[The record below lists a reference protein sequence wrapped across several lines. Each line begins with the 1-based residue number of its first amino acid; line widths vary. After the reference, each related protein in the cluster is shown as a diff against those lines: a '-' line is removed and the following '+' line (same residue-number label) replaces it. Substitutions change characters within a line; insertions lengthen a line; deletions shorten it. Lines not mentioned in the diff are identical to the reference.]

1 MKYLLTIISTLFFYA
16 LTAQTFSMIVDP
28 VEGDETTLHQNLMY
42 DIAILNEKIYGTAQ
56 HFCNSNPASNGSIAC
71 SSISSFSLQGEHNKS
86 ILIDTFFNGRLGSLL
101 VDDERIFLAHR
112 SQDGSSLEKSLH
124 IHEFDSTLNLVERHL
139 IPSIMNSSMHNDG
152 LKRIGDNYYVYGSSN
167 YPSITRG
174 FIQKL
179 DLDFNLIWTKEYN
192 HGESINGCDKLQKT
206 DGDNLIFAHQYNKG
220 QTGTASNSGLQIM
233 KIDSDGTKLD
243 SLQLN
248 VSSHGPISLL
258 SDSEDMIYVYTDDH
272 PSPSS
277 ALELSQGSLNKYSN
291 NLDTL
296 VWSLGFPHNNYI
308 DGRTYYIRTI
318 KEARNGDILVCG
330 SVFDRELYSLFLE
343 QENHTDNGFIARVTK
358 EGEISWLRIYKS
370 PNTDPNLPS
379 EEFGDFHHS
388 LFADLVELEDGRI
401 IAGGSS
407 YLTTPQLSVLVGT
420 TDPLS
425 KFIIMGVDGVTGC
438 IEGEECDEII
448 ILDHQYRPR
457 DNYLSI
463 LNANYIWTTDQ
474 FSSDGSIN
482 TLSYTFSEDSIF
494 QTTNHYHEQIDIETI
509 DDPEQNIVGYFRELG
524 GRIYQK
530 FEGDFNE
537 KIVFDVHLQVGENI
551 EVYRGEN
558 SPVELEVI
566 ATDTITLLDEILRK
580 RILLKC
586 ISDQMSDD
594 TIVWIEGIGELDSSQ
609 GCEVVEASTQ
619 LQCVQEKSG
628 ATVYSRN
635 TVGCQGTAGVC
646 ISNTFQVGDTWT
658 YSDFDAPGGIGPATF
673 EIVDE
678 VEWQGRQA
686 LMVKPGLLLS
696 NVDYM
701 YQEGGRVYFWNEN
714 LEEYQL
720 NYDFNNDSLYHV
732 RFLNYTL
739 NEVDS
744 FAVTI
749 DSVKTNDFNGQS
761 IEIQY
766 ISSPGFSGLEVY
778 KGVGLGIL
786 GPRIPF
792 NIVDVGKGDIRCFDS
807 SECDVNFSGMPC
819 DTFIISV
826 FTDDLNSDTDD
837 TYVYPNPTSERLFV
851 ETSLQNWSFQIRN
864 LHNQKVASGFYQE
877 SIDVSLLPQGIYFLQ
892 LKDKYSI
899 DRAVRFVK
907 Q

>member
-139 IPSIMNSSMHNDG
+139 IPSIMNSSMNNDG

-206 DGDNLIFAHQYNKG
+206 DGDNLIFAHQFYKG

-318 KEARNGDILVCG
+318 KEARNG
-330 SVFDRELYSLFLE
+330 
-343 QENHTDNGFIARVTK
+343 
-358 EGEISWLRIYKS
+358 
-370 PNTDPNLPS
+370 TDPNLSS

-388 LFADLVELEDGRI
+388 LFADLIELEDGRI
-401 IAGGSS
+401 VAGGSS
-407 YLTTPQLSVLVGT
+407 YLTTPQLSVVVGT

-425 KFIIMGVDGVTGC
+425 QFLIVAVDGMTGC

-494 QTTNHYHEQIDIETI
+494 QTTNHY
-509 DDPEQNIVGYFRELG
+509 
-524 GRIYQK
+524 
-530 FEGDFNE
+530 
-537 KIVFDVHLQVGENI
+537 
-551 EVYRGEN
+551 RGEN

-594 TIVWIEGIGELDSSQ
+594 TIVWIEGIGELDSSL

-635 TVGCQGTAGVC
+635 TVGCQGTAG
-646 ISNTFQVGDTWT
+646 
-658 YSDFDAPGGIGPATF
+658 
-673 EIVDE
+673 
-678 VEWQGRQA
+678 
-686 LMVKPGLLLS
+686 
-696 NVDYM
+696 
-701 YQEGGRVYFWNEN
+701 
-714 LEEYQL
+714 
-720 NYDFNNDSLYHV
+720 
-732 RFLNYTL
+732 
-739 NEVDS
+739 
-744 FAVTI
+744 
-749 DSVKTNDFNGQS
+749 
-761 IEIQY
+761 
-766 ISSPGFSGLEVY
+766 
-778 KGVGLGIL
+778 
-786 GPRIPF
+786 
-792 NIVDVGKGDIRCFDS
+792 
-807 SECDVNFSGMPC
+807 
-819 DTFIISV
+819 
-826 FTDDLNSDTDD
+826 
-837 TYVYPNPTSERLFV
+837 
-851 ETSLQNWSFQIRN
+851 
-864 LHNQKVASGFYQE
+864 
-877 SIDVSLLPQGIYFLQ
+877 
-892 LKDKYSI
+892 
-899 DRAVRFVK
+899 
-907 Q
+907 